1 MARIAMAAK
10 LGDEGYW
17 GDPTDV
23 ITSAGDAPPPLA
35 SLSSPPRGWPGC
47 FSNNATL
54 KAFMG
59 KKQLG
64 GALPQ
69 A

>member
-1 MARIAMAAK
+1 MTAK

-17 GDPTDV
+17 GDPADV
-23 ITSAGDAPPPLA
+23 ISSTGETPPPLA
-35 SLSSPPRGWPGC
+35 KLSSPPRGWPAC
-47 FSNNATL
+47 FSNNAAL

-64 GALPQ
+64 GASPQ

>member
-1 MARIAMAAK
+1 MAAK

-23 ITSAGDAPPPLA
+23 ITSSGGAPPPNA

-47 FSNNATL
+47 FTSNAAL

-64 GALPQ
+64 GAPPQ